1 MLINLYYPPTE
12 PIMENQTKT
21 IIGLGTLCALACPE
35 PARPLLALITLG
47 YLATIN
53 TPSEATAA
61 AIHYLIYLASLLKA
75 GIANLTDSEQIDPD
89 VLAWISRIAS
99 ESKPGDTLKPTSAA
113 AKSMTAGARTR
124 VKVSKEGEAEV

>member
-1 MLINLYYPPTE
+1 MDTS
-12 PIMENQTKT
+12 TKT

-75 GIANLTDSEQIDPD
+75 GVASLTDSDQIDPD
-89 VLAWISRIAS
+89 VMAWISRIAS

-113 AKSMTAGARTR
+113 KSMTTGARTR
-124 VKVSKEGEAEV
+124 VKVAKEGEADA